1 MERIIKLF
9 ILIITIGFI
18 VQPVSAAAAPSAPQ
32 TYNPY
37 GAPVKVTLPQCI
49 KTFNAG
55 YEKLFFLTEAAIANN
70 NFNVEELQSQ
80 GGYIVFSAGS
90 YKFLATVISFGTN
103 KAILKITP
111 CNNNYTFP
119 PLIIRNVFR
128 YIEANQYK
136 KF

>member
-9 ILIITIGFI
+9 ILIAAISF
-18 VQPVSAAAAPSAPQ
+18 VSYPASAAANTQ

-37 GAPVKVTLPQCI
+37 GAPVKVTLPQCT

-55 YEKLFFLTEAAIANN
+55 YEKLFFLTEAAINN
-70 NFNVEELQSQ
+70 SNFNIEEIQSD
-80 GGYIVFSAGS
+80 GGYIVFSAGG
-90 YKFLATVISFGTN
+90 YKFLATVISFGSN

-128 YIEANQYK
+128 YVEMNQYK

>member
-9 ILIITIGFI
+9 ILIITIGF
-18 VQPVSAAAAPSAPQ
+18 VAQSVSAAAAPSAPQ

-37 GAPVKVTLPQCI
+37 GAPGKVTLPQCI

>member
-1 MERIIKLF
+1 MERIIKLL

-18 VQPVSAAAAPSAPQ
+18 SQPVSAAAASTPQ

-55 YEKLFFLTEAAIANN
+55 YEKLFFLTEASIVNN
-70 NFNVEELQSQ
+70 NFNIEEIQSQ
-80 GGYIVFSAGS
+80 GGYIVFSAGG

-119 PLIIRNVFR
+119 PLIIKNVFR

>member
-1 MERIIKLF
+1 MERVVKFFVL
-9 ILIITIGFI
+9 ILLVIFLSH
-18 VQPVSAAAAPSAPQ
+18 PVNAAPAQQ

-37 GAPVKVTLPQCI
+37 GAPVKVTLAQCI
-49 KTFNAG
+49 KTFNTG
-55 YEKLFFLTEAAIANN
+55 YDKLFFLTEAAINN
-70 NFNVEELQSQ
+70 SNFSVEEIQTD

-90 YKFLATVISFGTN
+90 YKFLATVISFGSN
-103 KAILKITP
+103 KSILKITP

-128 YIEANQYK
+128 YVESNQYK

>member
-9 ILIITIGFI
+9 ILIITISFI
-18 VQPVSAAAAPSAPQ
+18 TLPVSAAAAPSVPQ

-37 GAPVKVTLPQCI
+37 GAPVKVTLPQCT

-55 YEKLFFLTEAAIANN
+55 YEKLFFLTEAAINN
-70 NFNVEELQSQ
+70 SNFNIEEIQSD
-80 GGYIVFSAGS
+80 GGYIVFSAGG
-90 YKFLATVISFGTN
+90 YKFLATVISFGSN

-128 YIEANQYK
+128 YVEMNQYK